1 MPFGLNLLPVSI
13 GRHQSIVSEEPELT
27 ASKKLGQESQPKAP
41 AIPKSPGVVKAG
53 FGQPRLRPL
62 PRYHPA
68 SLCVLRLPL
77 DEYPLFDILNN
88 LSSALRIMSIQPKF
102 FDDPIAAAL
111 LTKEY
116 AEMYLSLWQS
126 RSDNSVMI
134 EVQHRKGDAVA
145 FKRYA
150 HSILEATRGRF
161 NYGHPWK
168 EAPLDVESLRQA
180 ESVLAHTSRASSE
193 EEEAFVAF
201 ESVHSLL
208 SSASFDARCLGLES
222 LCVFTD
228 PRRTSIETSILFSL
242 AVLSARA
249 PKAPLVARCKFIHR
263 MILELVILRKFE
275 DRSFTQTNAHAD
287 SDTEDLFPSDDE
299 SPSGGGAPEYA
310 EFMSRVFHLSLTV
323 VVNSIEVVATFQG
336 VSRLRVMDTANMA
349 GAFLDSA
356 KDIHDEADVLRT
368 MMDCIRK
375 AERKYHNAYLAARG
389 LRFLCLA
396 SPDIRLSLIDMG
408 ALEHVARAHQI
419 GTFNHSLLEEES
431 KLLWD
436 ALHAKQH

>member
-1 MPFGLNLLPVSI
+1 MLVPLVRLQSLLSAT
-13 GRHQSIVSEEPELT
+13 HE
-27 ASKKLGQESQPKAP
+27 ASDVKKLEQDVEPKAP
-41 AIPKSPGVVKAG
+41 AIPKSPGIVKAG
-53 FGQPRLRPL
+53 FGQPRLRPI

-77 DEYPLFDILNN
+77 DEYPLFEILDN
-88 LSSALRIMSIQPKF
+88 LSSALRVMSIQPKF

-134 EVQHRKGDAVA
+134 EVQHRKGDAVV

-161 NYGHPWK
+161 NHGHPWN
-168 EAPLDVESLRQA
+168 EAPLDVECLRQA
-180 ESVLAHTSRASSE
+180 ESVLAQSARASSQ

-249 PKAPLVARCKFIHR
+249 PKPGLVARCKFMHR
-263 MILELVILRKFE
+263 LILELVILRKFE
-275 DRSFTQTNAHAD
+275 DRSFAQTHAHAD

-299 SPSGGGAPEYA
+299 APTAGEAPEYA

-349 GAFLDSA
+349 GAFLDSV
-356 KDIHDEADVLRT
+356 KDIDDEADFLRT
-368 MMDCIRK
+368 MMNCIRK

-396 SPDIRLSLIDMG
+396 SPDIRLSLLDLG

-419 GTFNHSLLEEES
+419 GSFNHSLLEEET